1 MRRLREWW
9 PRDRRQAQA
18 GTTLVELL
26 VSVTIMGF
34 ALVLII
40 GTMSTGLLDSTL
52 SKRNTAGVAVTEYEI
67 NMIGGAPYGT
77 LPAQYSDC
85 FTTEDASTP
94 PTTLSS
100 YQGTCPSGRPYTL
113 RVDVSRAPGPNNSQV
128 WSIQVNSWPAM
139 AHVGAPVQLIRA
151 IR

>member
-52 SKRNTAGVAVTEYEI
+52 SKRNTAATAVTEYEI
-67 NMIGGAPYGT
+67 NMIGGSAYGS
-77 LPAQYSDC
+77 LPSQYSDC

-94 PTTLSS
+94 PTAAAGF
-100 YQGTCPSGRPYTL
+100 QGLCPSGSPFTL
-113 RVDVSRAPGPNNSQV
+113 RVDVSWVPGPNNSQV
-128 WSIQVNSWPAM
+128 WSIQVNSWPAL
-139 AHVGAPVQLIRA
+139 AQVGAPVQLIRA
-151 IR
+151 IQ

>member
-1 MRRLREWW
+1 MRRLRAWW

-26 VSVTIMGF
+26 VSVTIMGT
-34 ALVLII
+34 AIVLIV
-40 GTMSTGLLDSTL
+40 GTLSTGLLDS
-52 SKRNTAGVAVTEYEI
+52 SRAKRNTASIAVTQYEVAF
-67 NMIGGAPYGT
+67 IGGAPYGA

-85 FTTEDASTP
+85 FTTENATIP

-100 YQGTCPSGRPYTL
+100 YQAPCPSSQYTL
-113 RVDVSRAPGPNNSQV
+113 RVDVSAAPGPNNSQL
-128 WSIQVNSWPAM
+128 WSITVISWPAM
-139 AHVGAPVQLIRA
+139 AQIGAPVQFIRA

>member
-34 ALVLII
+34 ALVLIV

-52 SKRNTAGVAVTEYEI
+52 SKRNTAATAVTEYEI
-67 NMIGGAPYGT
+67 SMIGGSAYGS

-94 PTTLSS
+94 PTAAASF
-100 YQGTCPSGRPYTL
+100 QGSCPSGSPFTL
-113 RVDVSRAPGPNNSQV
+113 RVDVSSAPGPNNSKV

-139 AHVGAPVQLIRA
+139 AQVGAPVQFIRA
-151 IR
+151 IQ

>member
-52 SKRNTAGVAVTEYEI
+52 SKRNTAATAVTEYEI
-67 NMIGGAPYGT
+67 NMIGGSAYGA

-94 PTTLSS
+94 PTTLAS
-100 YQGTCPSGRPYTL
+100 YQGQCPSTSLFTL
-113 RVDVSRAPGPNNSQV
+113 RVDVWWVPGPNNSQV
-128 WSIQVNSWPAM
+128 WSIQVNSWPAL
-139 AHVGAPVQLIRA
+139 AQVGAPVQLIRA